1 METKL
6 RIGQKIK
13 FNGCVDYELCAI
25 CRKIHSKCIVARSA
39 IITDGFVYGTLVE
52 RLMGQVKIVI
62 KIDGLLHS
70 VGISDN
76 CAIPINLK
84 FKNHVEKLL

>member
-13 FNGCVDYELCAI
+13 FNGCVMFERCEI
-25 CRKIHSKCIVARSA
+25 CRKINARCIVARSA
-39 IITDGFVYGTLVE
+39 IITDGFVYGTLIE
-52 RLMGQVKIVI
+52 QTPDQANIAI

-70 VGISDN
+70 VGIRDD

-84 FKNHVEKLL
+84 FKNHVERLQ